1 MTDFT
6 LSIDALMNE
15 AHTQADRLSISGL
28 AHNDSVDAFRHA
40 YASARMTDMYGIDV
54 ARKAG
59 IKHEQDNLSDAH
71 MVLRYPNNY
80 PNEKIDIEQI
90 KREIVMDLYNNQ
102 VGRRYGEENPDANQN
117 ALSDVIYEKGIKGG
131 ELIQNLQ
138 DPRIEH
144 HKDYYLKQLDQSWLL
159 SESQQN
165 PLNQPIAVNASNAE
179 VKDYLFAALM
189 SDDDDLR
196 YAAIDSVLQ
205 TNVAQDFAEQAQQ
218 VAQAYDQQ
226 QAQIQQMNNPVRV
239 MKIG

>member
-6 LSIDALMNE
+6 LSIDTLMNE
-15 AHTQADRLSISGL
+15 AHTQADRLNISGL

-40 YASARMTDMYGIDV
+40 YASARMTNMYGIDV

-71 MVLRYPNNY
+71 MVLRYPNSY

-90 KREIVMDLYNNQ
+90 KREIVMDLFNNQ
-102 VGRRYGEENPDANQN
+102 VGQRYGEENPDVNQN
-117 ALSDVIYEKGIKGG
+117 VLSDVIYEKGIKGG

-144 HKDYYLKQLDQSWLL
+144 HKDFYLKQLDQSWLL

-165 PLNQPIAVNASNAE
+165 PLSQPLAANASVQE
-179 VKDYLFAALM
+179 VGNYTLAALL
-189 SDDDDLR
+189 SDDDEVMH
-196 YAAIDSVLQ
+196 AALDKVFN
-205 TNVAQDFAEQAQQ
+205 TDVAKETIQQAEQA
-218 VAQAYDQQ
+218 VIAYDNQ
-226 QAQIQQMNNPVRV
+226 QALIQQMNNPVRV
-239 MKIG
+239 MKL